1 MRDELHDP
9 TPVTLEAA
17 LRRTIRDVADF
28 PRAGIVYKDITP
40 VLLDHA
46 LFAHVIEAMAAP
58 FRADQ
63 ISHVLAVESRGF
75 IFGAPMA
82 LTLGAALVP
91 ARKPKKLPYLRVT
104 EEYDLEYGKDALEV
118 HRDAFGEGARVLVVD
133 DVLATGGTAR
143 AACRLAGRLR
153 ARIEG
158 VAVLADL
165 SFLPWREALV
175 GYRVHSLVSF

>member
-1 MRDELHDP
+1 MNSAAGTSAP
-9 TPVTLEAA
+9 SLEDA
-17 LRRTIRDVADF
+17 LRRTIRDVPDF
-28 PRAGIVYKDITP
+28 PRDGIVYKDITP

-46 LFAHVIEAMAAP
+46 LFARVIEAMSAP
-58 FRADQ
+58 FRGEG

-75 IFGAPMA
+75 LFGAPIA
-82 LTLGAALVP
+82 LALGAALVP
-91 ARKPKKLPYLRVT
+91 ARKPRKLPYGRVT

-118 HRDAFGEGARVLVVD
+118 HRDAFGVGARVLVVD

-143 AACRLAGRLR
+143 AACRLGGRLD

-165 SFLPWREALV
+165 SFLPWREALQD
-175 GYRVHSLVSF
+175 YRVHSLVSF